1 MFNFLA
7 SPPTRDQVVALAGI
21 FQACALVDS
30 YARLGTANGDGVETA
45 IYSLLQQNSQSSEAV
60 YRGVGNLES
69 GFEVL
74 EKIISN
80 PRDTHNALVL
90 RYAVGVLYVTR
101 KIAKNPAMLQ
111 KIAKGIE
118 NAAKQA
124 EHFSLTHANVVANLA
139 DLYQQTISTL
149 KFRIQV
155 HGVAA
160 NLQQPAIAS
169 RIRCLLFSAIRS
181 AFLWQQLRGN
191 RLQLMCRRN
200 DILKLTQELRR
211 EAKSFKHS

>member
-1 MFNFLA
+1 MLSFLA
-7 SPPTRDQVVALAGI
+7 PPPGREQVIALAGI

-30 YARLGTANGDGVETA
+30 YARLGTANGNDVETA
-45 IYSLLQQNSQSSEAV
+45 LYSLLQQNPQSSEAI
-60 YRGVGNLES
+60 YRGIGKLET
-69 GFEVL
+69 GFETL
-74 EKIISN
+74 EKVLSS
-80 PRDTHNALVL
+80 PKDTHNALVL
-90 RYAVGVLYVTR
+90 RYAVGVLYVVR
-101 KIAKNPAMLQ
+101 KIAKDPAMLQ

-118 NAAKQA
+118 NAANQA
-124 EHFSLTHANVVANLA
+124 EHFSPTHANVVANLA

-155 HGVAA
+155 NGVAT

-200 DILKLTQELRR
+200 DILKQAQQLAR
-211 EAKSFKHS
+211 EAKGLRQS